1 MRKMFDMPPPPPD
14 PPPPPTDRVE
24 QAAREAGEAR
34 TAQAVAEAQN
44 EALTRQLDHDI
55 ATERAHAQQRR
66 EEAVSLHHLAQV
78 RASTS
83 RIL

>member
-1 MRKMFDMPPPPPD
+1 MTLHELGVLYFKRQNLSLAEEHLQRSLALKR
-14 PPPPPTDRVE
+14 RVPLS
-24 QAAREAGEAR
+24 ATVSRE
-34 TAQAVAEAQN
+34 
-44 EALTRQLDHDI
+44 
-55 ATERAHAQQRR
+55 QQRR